1 MVISRFSAIGVA
13 TGYPDQLMAYIMRQ
27 QLGLCEWCLL
37 AFDEDGDTLGAGKN
51 LEFCMTTVGTESNPL
66 RVAIIGSGPAGFYT
80 VSNFLKHKDIHV
92 ELDMFDRL
100 PTPFGLVRAG
110 VAPDHQKYKTVT
122 RAYDKSAQQDNYR
135 FYGNVEYGSD
145 ISLDEL
151 KAHYHQII
159 FCTGAPGD
167 RNLGVPGEDLNGSYS
182 ATDFVAWYNG
192 HPDYVDYKFNLD
204 AESVA
209 VVGVGNVAI
218 DVARILLKTDNEL
231 STTDMA
237 DHALAALRESKV
249 KTVYVLGR
257 RGPAQAAFTPP
268 EIKEMS
274 ELEDADVTVPAAEA
288 ALDEA
293 SRAAAE
299 ADKNVAKNVA
309 VIESYADKASTGK
322 NKQLVIRFLVS
333 PTELISDDNG
343 NVSAIKIVKNEAVV
357 GEDGSVKA
365 RATDQEEVIPVG
377 MVLRS
382 VGYRG
387 APLAEVPFNDSWG
400 TFANEQGRI
409 VGDDNEPVTGLYTAG
424 WIKRG
429 PTGVIGTNKTCAQE
443 TVNMMVE
450 DLKAGR
456 ILDPANPKISD
467 AEALVANKVPNAIS
481 YADWQKIDAAET
493 SKGEAQGRP
502 RFKFTPREAVLAE
515 LGR

>member
-1 MVISRFSAIGVA
+1 MSA
-13 TGYPDQLMAYIMRQ
+13 
-27 QLGLCEWCLL
+27 
-37 AFDEDGDTLGAGKN
+37 
-51 LEFCMTTVGTESNPL
+51 VGTENNPL

-80 VSNFLKHKDIHV
+80 VSNFLKHTDVTV

-122 RAYDKSAQQDNYR
+122 RAYDKSASQENYR
-135 FYGNVEYGSD
+135 FYGNVEYGTD
-145 ISLDEL
+145 LSLDDL

-159 FCTGAPGD
+159 FCSGAPGD
-167 RNLGVPGEDLNGSYS
+167 RNLNVPGEDLDGSYS

-231 STTDMA
+231 ASTDMA
-237 DHALAALRESKV
+237 DYALAALRESKV

-268 EIKEMS
+268 EIKEMG

-288 ALDEA
+288 ELDQA

-299 ADKNVAKNVA
+299 ADKNIAKNVA
-309 VIESYADKASTGK
+309 VIESFAGQESTGK
-322 NKQLVIRFLVS
+322 SKQLVIRFLVS
-333 PTELISDDNG
+333 PTELIGENG
-343 NVSAIKIVKNEAVV
+343 KVTGIKIVKNKAVI

-365 RATDQEEVIPVG
+365 QATDQEEVIPVG
-377 MVLRS
+377 MVFRS

-387 APLAEVPFNDSWG
+387 APLPEVPFNDSWG
-400 TFANEQGRI
+400 TIANECGRI
-409 VGDDNEPVTGLYTAG
+409 VESDSGEPVTGLYTAG

-450 DLKAGR
+450 DLKAGK
-456 ILDPANPKISD
+456 ILDPENPGID
-467 AEALVANKVPNAIS
+467 AAASLIQAKAPNAIS
-481 YADWQKIDAAET
+481 YADWKVIDEIET
-493 SKGEAQGRP
+493 SRGEAEGRP
-502 RFKFTPREAVLAE
+502 RVKFTSREAVLAQ

>member
-1 MVISRFSAIGVA
+1 MSA
-13 TGYPDQLMAYIMRQ
+13 
-27 QLGLCEWCLL
+27 
-37 AFDEDGDTLGAGKN
+37 
-51 LEFCMTTVGTESNPL
+51 VGSESNPL

-80 VSNFLKHKDIHV
+80 VSNFLKHTDVHV
-92 ELDMFDRL
+92 EMDMFDRL

-122 RAYDKSAQQDNYR
+122 RAYDKSASQDNYR
-135 FYGNVEYGSD
+135 FYGNVEYGSNVT
-145 ISLDEL
+145 LDDL

-159 FCTGAPGD
+159 FCSGAPGD
-167 RNLGVPGEDLNGSYS
+167 RNLNVPGEDLDGSYS

-192 HPDYVDYKFNLD
+192 HPDYVDYQFNLE

-231 STTDMA
+231 ASTDMA
-237 DHALAALRESKV
+237 DHALEALRNSKV
-249 KTVYVLGR
+249 KTVYVMGR

-268 EIKEMS
+268 EIKEMG
-274 ELEDADVTVPAAEA
+274 ELEDADVTVPAEEA
-288 ALDEA
+288 VLDSV

-299 ADKNVAKNVA
+299 EDKNIAKNVA
-309 VIESYADKASTGK
+309 VIESFAGQTGTGK
-322 NKQLVIRFLVS
+322 SKQLIIRFLVS
-333 PTELISDDNG
+333 PTELIADDDG
-343 NVSAIKIVKNEAVV
+343 KVKAIKIVKNEAVV
-357 GEDGSVKA
+357 QDDGTVKA
-365 RATDQEEVIPVG
+365 QATDQEEVIPVG
-377 MVLRS
+377 MVFRS

-387 APLAEVPFNDSWG
+387 APLPEIPFNDSWG
-400 TFANEQGRI
+400 TIANEQGRI
-409 VGDDNEPVTGLYTAG
+409 VENGEPVTGLYTAG

-450 DLKAGR
+450 DLKAGK
-456 ILDPANPKISD
+456 ILSPEKPGIDQAKQ
-467 AEALVANKVPNAIS
+467 LVSEKAPDAIS
-481 YADWQKIDAAET
+481 YQDWQKIDAVET

-502 RFKFTPREAVLAE
+502 RVKFTSREAVLAE

>member
-1 MVISRFSAIGVA
+1 MSA
-13 TGYPDQLMAYIMRQ
+13 
-27 QLGLCEWCLL
+27 
-37 AFDEDGDTLGAGKN
+37 
-51 LEFCMTTVGTESNPL
+51 VGTPDNPL

-80 VSNFLKHKDIHV
+80 VSNFLKHTDV
-92 ELDMFDRL
+92 TAELDMFDRL

-122 RAYDKSAQQDNYR
+122 RAYDKSASQDNYR
-135 FYGNVEYGSD
+135 FYGYVEYGSD
-145 ISLDEL
+145 LTLADL

-167 RNLGVPGEDLNGSYS
+167 RNLNVPGEDLGGSHS

-218 DVARILLKTDNEL
+218 DVARILLKTEQEL
-231 STTDMA
+231 ASTDMA
-237 DHALAALRESKV
+237 DHAIEALKKSKV
-249 KTVYVLGR
+249 KKVYVMGR

-268 EIKEMS
+268 EIKEMG
-274 ELEDADVTVPAAEA
+274 ELEDADVTVRADEAE
-288 ALDEA
+288 LDEA

-309 VIESYADKASTGK
+309 VIESYADREVTGK
-322 NKQLVIRFLVS
+322 SKQLVIRFLVS
-333 PTELISDDNG
+333 PAELIGDEDG
-343 NVSAIKIVKNEAVV
+343 NVSAIRIVKNEAVM
-357 GEDGSVKA
+357 GADGSVKA
-365 RATDQEEVIPVG
+365 QATDQEETIPVG
-377 MVLRS
+377 LVFRS

-387 APLAEVPFNDSWG
+387 APLPEIPFNDSWG
-400 TFANEQGRI
+400 TIANQQGRI
-409 VGDDNEPVTGLYTAG
+409 VGESGEHVTGLYTAG

-450 DLKAGR
+450 DLKAGN
-456 ILDPANPKISD
+456 LLAPEHPAIDD
-467 AEALVANKVPNAIS
+467 AAKLVAEKTSNAIS
-481 YADWQKIDAAET
+481 YSDWRQIDEVET

-502 RFKFTPREAVLAE
+502 RVKFTSFESVLDE

>member
-1 MVISRFSAIGVA
+1 MTAVSTSSV
-13 TGYPDQLMAYIMRQ
+13 
-27 QLGLCEWCLL
+27 
-37 AFDEDGDTLGAGKN
+37 GAEG
-51 LEFCMTTVGTESNPL
+51 NPL

-80 VSNFLKHKDIHV
+80 VSNFLKHTDVHV
-92 ELDMFDRL
+92 EMDMFDRL

-122 RAYDKSAQQDNYR
+122 RAYNKSADQDNFR

-145 ISLDEL
+145 LKLDDL

-159 FCTGAPGD
+159 FCSGAPGD
-167 RNLGVPGEDLNGSYS
+167 RNLNVPGEDLNGSYS

-192 HPDYVDYKFNLD
+192 HPDYVDYQFNLE

-218 DVARILLKTDNEL
+218 DVARILLKTDEEL
-231 STTDMA
+231 AITDMA
-237 DHALAALRESKV
+237 DHALAALKNSKV

-274 ELEDADVTVPAAEA
+274 ELDDADVMVPAQEAE
-288 ALDEA
+288 LDSA

-299 ADKNVAKNVA
+299 ADKNIAKNVA
-309 VIESYADKASTGK
+309 VIESYADKESTGK
-322 NKQLVIRFLVS
+322 SKQLVIRFLVS
-333 PTELISDDNG
+333 PTELMSDDAG
-343 NVSAIKIVKNEAVV
+343 NVTAIKIVKNEAIV
-357 GEDGSVKA
+357 GDDGSVRA
-365 RATDQEEVIPVG
+365 QATDQEEIIPVG
-377 MVLRS
+377 MVFRS

-387 APLAEVPFNDSWG
+387 APLPEIPFNDSWG
-400 TFANEQGRI
+400 TIANEQGRI
-409 VGDDNEPVTGLYTAG
+409 VSEDDQPVTGLYTAG

-443 TVNMMVE
+443 TVKMMVE
-450 DLKAGR
+450 DLKAGK
-456 ILDPANPKISD
+456 ILEPGKPAISE
-467 AEALVANKVPNAIS
+467 AAALVSERAPDAIS
-481 YADWQKIDAAET
+481 YADWQKIDEAET

-502 RFKFTPREAVLAE
+502 RVKFTSKADVLAE